1 MKTDTSDLFSFQNGG
16 LSMKYDFLVVGA
28 GLFGSVFAYEASK
41 RGKKV
46 LVIDKR
52 NHIGGN
58 LYTESQ
64 SGIDVHMYGAHIF
77 HTSNKKIW
85 DYVNQFDEFNH
96 YRNSPIAIYQGKMYN
111 LPFNMN
117 TFYQLWGVTKPEEA
131 ETIIKQQQAKRF
143 KPNPM
148 NLEEQAINLVGP
160 EIYEKLIQGYTEKQW
175 GKTCDQLPASIIKR
189 LPVRFTFDNNYFNDA
204 YQGIPKH
211 GYTHLIE
218 TMLKNCDV
226 KLNMDYFENRLL
238 CESLAHKI
246 LYTGPIDQFY
256 QYEFGALEYRS
267 LRFEH
272 ESLPIANYQG
282 NAVVNYTDKAV
293 PFTRIIEHKH
303 FMFGTQPSTIIT
315 KEYPEL
321 WTKDKEAYYPIN
333 DIQNNLIYEK
343 YYQKTL
349 KEKEYIFG
357 GRLAEYKYYDMH
369 VVIESALRLVEKN
382 FKV

>member
-1 MKTDTSDLFSFQNGG
+1 
-16 LSMKYDFLVVGA
+16 MKYDYLVVGA

-58 LYTESQ
+58 LFTQHKE
-64 SGIDVHMYGAHIF
+64 GIDVHMYGAHIF
-77 HTSNKKIW
+77 HTSNKYIW

-96 YRNSPIAIYQGKMYN
+96 YRNAPIAIYQGKMYN

-117 TFYQLWGVTKPEEA
+117 TFYQLWGVTKPEDA
-131 ETIIKQQQAKRF
+131 EKMIEKQRGQSYNAHPK
-143 KPNPM
+143 
-148 NLEEQAINLVGP
+148 NLEEQAISLVGP

-175 GKTCDQLPASIIKR
+175 GKSCTELPASIIKR
-189 LPVRFTFDNNYFNDA
+189 LPVRFTFDNNYFNDT

-211 GYTHLIE
+211 GYTHVIE
-218 TMLKNCDV
+218 SMLRKCDV
-226 KLNMDYFENRLL
+226 KLNTDFFENRLL
-238 CESLAHKI
+238 CESLAEKI

-256 QYEFGALEYRS
+256 HFQYGPLEYRS

-272 ESLPIANYQG
+272 ESIHIGNFQG
-282 NAVVNYTDKAV
+282 NAVVNYTEKNI
-293 PFTRIIEHKH
+293 PYTRIIEHKH
-303 FMFGTQPSTIIT
+303 FMFGTQSTTIIT

-321 WTKDKEAYYPIN
+321 WTPGKEPYYPIN
-333 DIQNNLIYEK
+333 DVHNNLIYEK
-343 YYQKTL
+343 YYEKTL
-349 KEKEYIFG
+349 KEKEYLFG

-369 VVIESALRLVEKN
+369 VVIESALKLVD
-382 FKV
+382 KVFHP